1 MPIVK
6 TLADRVDKFTKKT
19 PPDQT
24 GTRYGAVKD
33 LAVGRFIEGAGLI
46 SAIRERARIVL
57 ESEGVPSGDHGV
69 YYAFVQKALSY
80 AMSHSGQT
88 LAKIIEGLKS
98 WFTSKGCD
106 PSVLEKLASLIT
118 G

>member
-6 TLADRVDKFTKKT
+6 TLADRVEKFRLKT

-33 LAVGRFIEGAGLI
+33 LAVGRFIEGAGVI
-46 SAIRERARIVL
+46 AAVRERVRDIL
-57 ESEGVPSGDHGV
+57 EREGVPATDHGV
-69 YYAFVQKALSY
+69 YYAFAFVATSKALS
-80 AMSHSGQT
+80 HSGAE
-88 LAKIIEGLKS
+88 LDAIIAGLKAKY
-98 WFTSKGCD
+98 TAKGAD
-106 PSVLEKLASLIT
+106 PAILDKIANLIV